1 MSLSKLLWGSH
12 IQHGRSRLLD
22 LKKWMGKMRGASNFL
37 LRFCQNVAKSLL
49 IYGSCKS
56 YLKSWFIEFSTQYL
70 APSIYHRCFRSIAY
84 RCPRAPS
91 GSPAEKLPHREGD
104 SAASH
109 GPTQSPS
116 HGRED
121 HPGHQVNRGTKKGEE
136 KWCGRRRH
144 DQFDS

>member
-1 MSLSKLLWGSH
+1 MAPVNHTSSNHGSLDFPPN
-12 IQHGRSRLLD
+12 I
-22 LKKWMGKMRGASNFL
+22 
-37 LRFCQNVAKSLL
+37 
-49 IYGSCKS
+49 
-56 YLKSWFIEFSTQYL
+56 L

-84 RCPRAPS
+84 RCPWAPS

-121 HPGHQVNRGTKKGEE
+121 HPGHQVNRGTKKRRK

-144 DQFDS
+144 DQFDSLLVFMYLYSTCMQYTRIDVNVARIHMPQWSPKILKAFD